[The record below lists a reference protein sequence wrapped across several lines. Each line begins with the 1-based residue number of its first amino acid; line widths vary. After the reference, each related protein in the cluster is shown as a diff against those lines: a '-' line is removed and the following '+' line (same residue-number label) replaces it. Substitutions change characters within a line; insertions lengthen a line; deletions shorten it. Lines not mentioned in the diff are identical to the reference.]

1 MQISWSKCM
10 YCDAKWESAIQ
21 GVFVVRLRPTASD
34 SKPHELDMS
43 INPANPSMNMNRVR
57 LGVVK
62 MIVMA
67 NECEIMG
74 VRLV

>member
-1 MQISWSKCM
+1 M

-57 LGVVK
+57 LGVVQIK

-67 NECEIMG
+67 NDCAIMG